1 MDKPVIYRFPLKS
14 PVQAKPNPQVPLR
27 PQQDSQTE
35 IIGPVG
41 SAEWSAAPR
50 KIISIESYRRAD
62 QRYRDAVEEVRS
74 VLAETSQ
81 YVHGAAIDLAVNGP
95 WREWDEQQPVGSD
108 FFFSDQMLLES
119 GDANVAVLVRLSVL
133 LEQALD
139 LIESR

>member
-1 MDKPVIYRFPLKS
+1 MKEIVIYRFPPKS
-14 PVQAKPNPQVPLR
+14 SVQAKPNPQVPLH

-35 IIGPVG
+35 IIGPAG
-41 SAEWSAAPR
+41 SAEGSADPR
-50 KIISIESYRRAD
+50 KIINIDSYRSAD
-62 QRYRDAVEEVRS
+62 QRYRETVSEMRS
-74 VLAETSQ
+74 VLAETSE
-81 YVHGAAIDLAVNGP
+81 YLHGAAIDLAVNGP

-119 GDANVAVLVRLSVL
+119 GDANVALLVRLSVL